1 MKNNY
6 FSFRLPFNLLSLL
19 LTIGLV
25 AFISDRA
32 TIHGSQRIDENL
44 KRVEQVMSAHSGGN
58 SWSIEHM
65 PSLVP
70 SKAVYRPPLSSPG
83 PQLVAQ

>member
-1 MKNNY
+1 MKNRY

-19 LTIGLV
+19 VTIGLV

-32 TIHGSQRIDENL
+32 TIHGSQRINENL
-44 KRVEQVMSAHSGGN
+44 KQVERVMSAHSGGS

-70 SKAVYRPPLSSPG
+70 SQAASRPSLSRPHPKLGS
-83 PQLVAQ
+83 Q